1 MLVQI
6 TLEILF
12 QNEQS
17 TVPSLLIIT
26 LTIYLPCLFERAE
39 ETERMVSDS
48 FREVLVQFNIT
59 CFGRRAGAGLCTYI
73 QTVLSKSILHR
84 LVLIHIKYTIRSKR
98 EQ

>member
-26 LTIYLPCLFERAE
+26 LTIYLPCQFEEAE
-39 ETERMVSDS
+39 EAQRMVSDS

-59 CFGRRAGAGLCTYI
+59 CFGHPVLVGLCVYI
-73 QTVLSKSILHR
+73 KYLQIKIISALLCSL
-84 LVLIHIKYTIRSKR
+84 HIKYTIIFKT
-98 EQ
+98 E

>member
-26 LTIYLPCLFERAE
+26 LTIYLPCQFEEAE
-39 ETERMVSDS
+39 EAEPLPSES
-48 FREVLVQFNIT
+48 FREMLV
-59 CFGRRAGAGLCTYI
+59 RL
-73 QTVLSKSILHR
+73 ILHALGTQLE
-84 LVLIHIKYTIRSKR
+84 LVHVRTSKLCK
-98 EQ
+98 